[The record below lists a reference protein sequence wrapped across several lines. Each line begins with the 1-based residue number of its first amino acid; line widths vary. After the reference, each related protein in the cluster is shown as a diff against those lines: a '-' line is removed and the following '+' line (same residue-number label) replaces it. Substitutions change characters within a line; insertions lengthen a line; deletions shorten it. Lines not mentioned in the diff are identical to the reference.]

1 MTKRLEGKVAII
13 TGGGAGMGKAA
24 VMRFLEEGAKV
35 AVADVDAQ
43 GLEHTL
49 EQARRISPDVIGIV
63 TDLRDEASIRRMVE
77 QTAEKFSTIDVL
89 FNNAGLNHAGL
100 LHETSLEDWERVF
113 DVNARGM
120 FLSCKYVLPV
130 MVAHKRGSI
139 INTASPGAIVG
150 LRGIAAYC
158 ASKSAVP
165 ALTKSIAI
173 DYAPYNIRANYIC
186 PGVILTEMTEK
197 IIQSKPNPDEYREW
211 YRKARP
217 LGRFG
222 EPWEIANAA
231 VYLASDETGFM
242 TGASIVADGGFTEQ

>member
-1 MTKRLEGKVAII
+1 MTKRLQGKAAII
-13 TGGGAGMGKAA
+13 TGGAAGMGKAS
-24 VMRFLEEGAKV
+24 VLRFLEEGAKV
-35 AVADVDAQ
+35 AIADIDMDAM
-43 GLEHTL
+43 EHTL
-49 EQARRISPDVIGIV
+49 EQARRISADVIGIR
-63 TDLRDEASIRRMVE
+63 TDLTNELSISDMVAETVRRFGAV
-77 QTAEKFSTIDVL
+77 DVL

-113 DVNARGM
+113 SVNARGM
-120 FLSCKYVLPV
+120 FLTCKYVLPI
-130 MVAHKRGSI
+130 MMEQRKGSV

-150 LRGIAAYC
+150 LRGISAYC

-173 DYAPYNIRANYIC
+173 DYAPYQIRANYIC

-197 IIQSKPNPDEYREW
+197 IIQAQPNPDEYREW

-222 EPWEIANAA
+222 QPWEIANAA
-231 VYLASDETGFM
+231 VYLASDETAFM